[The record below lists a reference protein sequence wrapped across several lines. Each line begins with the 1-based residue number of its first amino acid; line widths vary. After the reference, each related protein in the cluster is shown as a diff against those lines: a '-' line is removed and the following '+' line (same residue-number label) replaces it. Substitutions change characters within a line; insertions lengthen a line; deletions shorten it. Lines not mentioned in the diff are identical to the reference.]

1 MCGGTQEGDIVVEAR
16 MNRLAKNLKHMLELA
31 QNLEKRN
38 VHIVSLDYN
47 FDTRIATGKMLL
59 HIIEGVAEWERE
71 LLKEKQRVGL
81 DIVKKGD
88 SGVVLVSVGR
98 NMKGWNMLSIYI
110 WKVISSPIFGYAKL
124 HKKYV

>member
-1 MCGGTQEGDIVVEAR
+1 

-31 QNLEKRN
+31 ENLEKRN
-38 VHIVSLDYN
+38 VYIVSLDYN

-81 DIVKKGD
+81 DIVKKRGTA
-88 SGVVLVSVGR
+88 G
-98 NMKGWNMLSIYI
+98 
-110 WKVISSPIFGYAKL
+110 SSS
-124 HKKYV
+124 

>member
-47 FDTRIATGKMLL
+47 FD
-59 HIIEGVAEWERE
+59 
-71 LLKEKQRVGL
+71 
-81 DIVKKGD
+81 
-88 SGVVLVSVGR
+88 
-98 NMKGWNMLSIYI
+98 
-110 WKVISSPIFGYAKL
+110 
-124 HKKYV
+124 

>member
-31 QNLEKRN
+31 ENLEKRN
-38 VHIVSLDYN
+38 VHIVSLDCN

-59 HIIEGVAEWERE
+59 HIIEGVAEWEQE

-81 DIVKKGD
+81 DIVKKG
-88 SGVVLVSVGR
+88 GQRGR
-98 NMKGWNMLSIYI
+98 PRKCGKKHEGMEHAIHLYMEGYFIPYI
-110 WKVISSPIFGYAKL
+110 WICKIT
-124 HKKYV
+124 